1 MPYALCI
8 KPNSKEVL
16 IMKYWVFF
24 LLIFVAAIVMI
35 GCEQQQPVSSEAAQI
50 EPLTTEEMSVF
61 GEMGNSLNKHRD
73 IPRVVKELRE
83 ARKATKKYRDLN
95 KALADGYADANVFV
109 PKMGYHYLK
118 AEILDATFNH
128 KRPELLVYANVRGKQ
143 GLQLVALEYAVPTN
157 LSATPPAG
165 FTGDFDQWDRND
177 AFGLWTLHAWVWLPN
192 PDGVFADFNPRLPE

>member
-1 MPYALCI
+1 
-8 KPNSKEVL
+8 
-16 IMKYWVFF
+16 MKYWVFL

-35 GCEQQQPVSSEAAQI
+35 GCEQQQPVSSEATQI
-50 EPLTTEEMSVF
+50 ETLTTEEMSVL
-61 GEMGNSLNKHRD
+61 GEMGNSLNEHSD

-95 KALADGYADANVFV
+95 KALADGYADVNVFV

-128 KRPELLVYANVRGKQ
+128 KRPELLVYANVHGKQ